1 MFRTVQDFEKSYKYE
16 SEATLKLLRALTDKS
31 LDQHVVP
38 EGRSLGRLAWHLAQ
52 SQTDFLNKACLQVEG
67 PDWDAAVPSSA
78 AQIVSTYEQTSRSV
92 MSEITKKW
100 NDAALLEEHDIF
112 GETWPNGLTL
122 EAMLRHE
129 AHHRGQI
136 TVLMRQAGLA
146 VPGVYGPAR
155 EEWASYGMPAME

>member
-78 AQIVSTYEQTSRSV
+78 AQIVSTYEETSRSV
-92 MSEITKKW
+92 MSEITTKW